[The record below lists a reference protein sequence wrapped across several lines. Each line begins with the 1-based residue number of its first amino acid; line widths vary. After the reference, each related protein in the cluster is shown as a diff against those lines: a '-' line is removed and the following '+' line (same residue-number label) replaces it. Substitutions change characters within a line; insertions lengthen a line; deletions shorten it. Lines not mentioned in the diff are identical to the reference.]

1 MRSLRYLGVETSTGE
16 YSSVACAA
24 STSKLGF
31 EWRIQSTEGLR
42 FETVTPSCKD
52 AIRRGV
58 PVPKCGRR
66 VCVPVAH
73 LEDAAAKAARDGQ
86 SPLREKLRREDL
98 VVTCKYL
105 GVVVPDGFDKY
116 ASAFKECK
124 VGFEW
129 TLAVPQWDWKEEVS
143 IRVKDFDLREVPLP
157 HCSVTR
163 QRLVDLAQRAAQTTS
178 ATYGIETSCTY
189 PLRGVAS
196 GSNPGSLAL
205 LVVTVGVPTVCRWG
219 CG

>member
-1 MRSLRYLGVETSTGE
+1 MRV
-16 YSSVACAA
+16 
-24 STSKLGF
+24 
-31 EWRIQSTEGLR
+31 
-42 FETVTPSCKD
+42 KD
-52 AIRRGV
+52 FDSREV
-58 PVPKCGRR
+58 PLPRC
-66 VCVPVAH
+66 CVPVAH
-73 LEDAAAKAARDGQ
+73 LEDAAAKAARHGQ
-86 SPLREKLRREDL
+86 APLREKLRREDL

-105 GVVVPDGFDKY
+105 GVAVPDGFDKY

-129 TLAVPQWDWKEEVS
+129 TLAVPEWDWKEEVS
-143 IRVKDFDLREVPLP
+143 IRVKDFELREVPLP

>member
-1 MRSLRYLGVETSTGE
+1 MCSLRYLGVEMSTGE
-16 YSSVACAA
+16 YSSSACAA

-31 EWRIQSTEGLR
+31 EWRIQSTEDLWCA
-42 FETVTPSCKD
+42 TVTPLRRD
-52 AIRRGV
+52 IHRGV
-58 PVPKCGRR
+58 PAPECSRR

-73 LEDAAAKAARDGQ
+73 LEDAAEKAARDGQ

-129 TLAVPQWDWKEEVS
+129 TLAVPEWDWKEEVS
-143 IRVKDFDLREVPLP
+143 IRVKDFELREVPLP